1 MAESRQPVRL
11 VLSDNFSGR
20 MRAASEAAAAMNA
33 QIQMR
38 AATWEPHDW
47 SDWEA

>member
-1 MAESRQPVRL
+1 MADCRVHVRL
-11 VLSDNFSGR
+11 ESSDRFSDDVARAHDAATRLNVLLVL
-20 MRAASEAAAAMNA
+20 
-33 QIQMR
+33 R